1 MTSTTSIFSRRALLK
16 LSASSLLPITTVS
29 CSRYQPDDALDIIRI
44 AVPDVSPR
52 LDPRYATDAF
62 STRIGRLLYPALID
76 FDESSL
82 PSPWLATHWQWLDEC
97 RLWVGIREGLTFHHG
112 KLFSAEDVVATY
124 QSVLS
129 PQQASPL
136 KGPLRNLESVSVQ
149 DGGVLFLWKKPDKLA
164 LFRLT
169 VPIMPAD
176 LLAAGHNY
184 DLEPSGLGACRL
196 YVLQDQNLILQR
208 LDGVKLS
215 FMGVKDA
222 SVRLL
227 KLVRAE
233 IDLLQNDLS
242 PELIRHARS
251 RSSLQIQ
258 TRTGTSFSYIGIN
271 FNDPIL
277 ANPLVRQAIAHAID
291 RPRLVRTLLDNMA
304 TPCEGLFPPEHWC
317 GLSSTTQG
325 HEYNPEKSRQL
336 LAQAG
341 FTQPIALSYKTS
353 TDSTRVRLATVYQA
367 MLKEVGIDLS
377 VDSHDWGTFYSDIK
391 QGRFQLYGLAWVGV
405 KSPEIFEYA
414 FASYSTPPNGA
425 NRGHYADLALDEML
439 KVALLAPSMLE
450 MAKYYKQ
457 IQQHLLTTLPIIP
470 LWHDHQTLITRMNIK
485 DYTIAADGRYDA
497 LLNTQKV
504 SV

>member
-1 MTSTTSIFSRRALLK
+1 MNSSLVTSRRNLFK
-16 LSASSLLPITTVS
+16 WSATGLFAFGASG
-29 CSRYQPDDALDIIRI
+29 CSRYQPDDALDVIRI

-82 PSPWLATHWQWLDEC
+82 PSPWLATHWHWLDER
-97 RLWVGIREGLTFHHG
+97 RLWVGIRDGLSFHHG
-112 KLFSAEDVVATY
+112 KPFTTDDVIATY
-124 QSVLS
+124 RSVLS
-129 PQQASPL
+129 PVVASPL
-136 KGPLRNLESVSVQ
+136 KGPLRNLESVSIQ
-149 DGGVLFLWKKPDKLA
+149 DGGVVFQWKKPDQLA

-176 LLAAGHNY
+176 LLGSGHNF
-184 DLEPSGLGACRL
+184 DLDPIGLGACRL
-196 YVLQDQNLILQR
+196 QALRDQQVVLQR
-208 LDGVKLS
+208 PDGVKLN

-233 IDLLQNDLS
+233 VDLLQNDLS

-251 RSSLQIQ
+251 RSSLQVQ
-258 TRTGTSFSYIGIN
+258 TRTGTSFSYIGVN
-271 FNDPIL
+271 FNDPVL

-317 GLSSTTQG
+317 GLSSSTQG
-325 HEYNPEKSRQL
+325 HDYHPEKSRQL

-341 FTQPIALSYKTS
+341 FSERIRLSYKTS
-353 TDSTRVRLATVYQA
+353 TDPTRVRLATVYQA

-405 KSPEIFEYA
+405 KSPEIFDYA
-414 FASYSTPPNGA
+414 FASYSTPPTGA
-425 NRGHYADLALDEML
+425 NRGHYVDLALDDML
-439 KVALLAPSMLE
+439 KAALVAPSMLE
-450 MAKYYKQ
+450 MAKHYKQ
-457 IQQHLLTTLPIIP
+457 VQQHLLTTLPVIP
-470 LWHDHQTLITRMNIK
+470 LWHDHQTLVTRPNIK
-485 DYTIAADGRYDA
+485 DYVFAADGRYDA
-497 LLNTQKV
+497 LLHTRKTD
-504 SV
+504 

>member
-1 MTSTTSIFSRRALLK
+1 MTQSLVTSRRNLLK
-16 LSASSLLPITTVS
+16 WTATGLFALGATA

-62 STRIGRLLYPALID
+62 STRIGRLLYPALVD

-82 PSPWLATHWQWLDEC
+82 PSPWLATHWQWLDDR
-97 RLWVGIREGLTFHHG
+97 RLWVGIRQGLSFHHG
-112 KLFSAEDVVATY
+112 KTFTAEDVIATY

-129 PQQASPL
+129 AQVASPL
-136 KGPLRNLESVSVQ
+136 KGPLRNLVSVDEQ
-149 DGGVLFLWKKPDKLA
+149 DAGVVFQWKRADKLA

-176 LLAAGHNY
+176 LLAVGHDF
-184 DLEPSGLGACRL
+184 DLNPIGLGACRL
-196 YVLQDQNLILQR
+196 HKMTDQNLVLQR
-208 LDGVKLS
+208 PDGVKLS

-227 KLVRAE
+227 KLVRSE

-242 PELIRHARS
+242 PEHIRHARS
-251 RSSLQIQ
+251 RSSLQVQ
-258 TRTGTSFSYIGIN
+258 TRTGTSFSYIGVN
-271 FNDPIL
+271 FNDPVL

-317 GLSSTTQG
+317 GLSSSTQG
-325 HEYNPEKSRQL
+325 HEYNPERSRQL

-341 FTQPIALSYKTS
+341 FASGIQLSYKTS
-353 TDSTRVRLATVYQA
+353 TDPTRVRLATVYQA
-367 MLKEVGIDLS
+367 MFKEVGIDLS

-405 KSPEIFEYA
+405 KSPEIFDYA
-414 FASYSTPPNGA
+414 FASYSTPPTGA
-425 NRGHYADLALDEML
+425 NRGHYVDVALDEML
-439 KVALLAPSMLE
+439 KAALVAPSMLE
-450 MAKYYKQ
+450 MATHYKH
-457 IQQHLLTTLPIIP
+457 IQQHLLTTLPVIP
-470 LWHDHQTLITRMNIK
+470 LWHDHQTLVTRPNIK
-485 DYTIAADGRYDA
+485 DYVMAADGRYDA
-497 LLNTQKV
+497 LLHTQKV
-504 SV
+504 QV

>member
-1 MTSTTSIFSRRALLK
+1 MNESLVTSRRDLFKWTATGLLALGVT
-16 LSASSLLPITTVS
+16 A
-29 CSRYQPDDALDIIRI
+29 CSRYQPDDALDIIRV

-52 LDPRYATDAF
+52 LDPRFATDAF
-62 STRIGRLLYPALID
+62 STRIGRLLYPALVD

-82 PSPWLATHWQWLDEC
+82 PSPWLATHWQWLDDR
-97 RLWVGIREGLTFHHG
+97 RLWVGIRQGLTFHHG
-112 KLFSAEDVVATY
+112 KTFTAEDVIATY

-129 PQQASPL
+129 AQVASPL
-136 KGPLRNLESVSVQ
+136 KGPLRNLESVSAQ
-149 DGGVLFLWKKPDKLA
+149 DNGVVFSWKKPDQLA

-176 LLAAGHNY
+176 LLAVGHNF
-184 DLEPSGLGACRL
+184 DLEPIGLGACRL
-196 YVLQDQNLILQR
+196 HKMTDQNLVLQR
-208 LDGVKLS
+208 PDGVKLS

-227 KLVRAE
+227 KLVRSE

-251 RSSLQIQ
+251 RSSLQVK
-258 TRTGTSFSYIGIN
+258 TRSGTSFSYIGVN
-271 FNDPIL
+271 VKDPIL

-317 GLSSTTQG
+317 GLSSSTQG
-325 HEYNPEKSRQL
+325 YDYQPEKSRQL

-341 FTQPIALSYKTS
+341 FSGRITLSYKTS
-353 TDSTRVRLATVYQA
+353 TDPTRVRLATVYQA

-405 KSPEIFEYA
+405 KSPEIFDYA
-414 FASYSTPPNGA
+414 FASYSTPPTGA
-425 NRGHYADLALDEML
+425 NRGHYVDLALDEML
-439 KVALLAPSMLE
+439 KAALVAPSMLE

-457 IQQHLLTTLPIIP
+457 IQQHLLTTLPVIP
-470 LWHDHQTLITRMNIK
+470 LWHDHQTLVTRPNIK
-485 DYTIAADGRYDA
+485 DYVMAADGRYDA
-497 LLNTQKV
+497 LLHTRKV
-504 SV
+504 LL